1 MSDKKVLKPSASHPI
16 TVAPNKAR
24 VVVTVGGK
32 VVADSANALTLQ
44 EANYPPAQY
53 IPRADVDFDVLERTE
68 HSTYCPFKGDASYY
82 SIRTGDGVA
91 ENAVW
96 TYEAPHDAVAEIKD
110 HVAFY
115 PAKVDAIEER

>member
-1 MSDKKVLKPSASHPI
+1 MSDKKVLKPSAEHPI
-16 TVAPNKAR
+16 TVAPNPAR

-32 VVADSANALTLQ
+32 VVADSANALTLR
-44 EANYPPAQY
+44 EASYPPAHY
-53 IPRADVDFDVLERTE
+53 IPRADVDFALLERTE

-82 SIRTGDGVA
+82 SIRTGDGLA

-115 PAKVDAIEER
+115 PTKVDAIEER

>member
-1 MSDKKVLKPSASHPI
+1 MPDKKVLKPSASHPI
-16 TVAPNKAR
+16 TVAPNKGR

-53 IPRADVDFDVLERTE
+53 IPRADVDFDLLERTD

-115 PAKVDAIEER
+115 PSKVDAIDER

>member
-1 MSDKKVLKPSASHPI
+1 MLKPSANHPI
-16 TVAPNKAR
+16 TVAPNEAR

-32 VVADSANALTLQ
+32 VVADSANALTLR

-53 IPRADVDFDVLERTE
+53 IPRADVDFGVLERTE

-115 PAKVDAIEER
+115 PSKVDAIEER

>member
-1 MSDKKVLKPSASHPI
+1 MPDKKVLQPSASHQI
-16 TVAPNKAR
+16 TVEPNKAR

-44 EANYPPAQY
+44 ESNYPPAQY
-53 IPRADVDFDVLERTE
+53 IPRADVDFGLLERTA

-82 SIRTGDGVA
+82 SIRTEDGLA

-115 PAKVDAIEER
+115 PDKVALELR

>member
-1 MSDKKVLKPSASHPI
+1 MPDKKVLKPSASHPI
-16 TVAPNKAR
+16 TVSPNKGR

-53 IPRADVDFDVLERTE
+53 IPRADVDFDVLERTD

-115 PAKVDAIEER
+115 PSKVDAIDER

>member
-1 MSDKKVLKPSASHPI
+1 MSDKKVLKPSAEHPI
-16 TVAPNKAR
+16 TVAPNPAR

-32 VVADSANALTLQ
+32 VVADSANALTLR
-44 EANYPPAQY
+44 EAGYPPAHY
-53 IPRADVDFDVLERTE
+53 IPRADVDFGLLERTE

-82 SIRTGDGVA
+82 SIRAGDGVA

>member
-1 MSDKKVLKPSASHPI
+1 MPEKKVLKPSASHPI
-16 TVAPNKAR
+16 TVTPNKAR

-44 EANYPPAQY
+44 ESNYPPAQY
-53 IPRADVDFDVLERTE
+53 IPRADVDFGLLERTE

-82 SIRTGDGVA
+82 SVRTGDDVA

-96 TYEAPHDAVAEIKD
+96 TYEAPHDAVAEIKG

-115 PAKVDAIEER
+115 PVKVDAIEER

>member
-1 MSDKKVLKPSASHPI
+1 MPEKKVLKPSAEHPI
-16 TVAPNKAR
+16 TVTPNPAR

-32 VVADSANALTLQ
+32 VVADSANTLTLQ
-44 EANYPPAQY
+44 EASYPAAHY
-53 IPRADVDFDVLERTE
+53 IPRADVDFGLLERTE

-82 SIRTGDGVA
+82 SIRKGDSVA

-96 TYEAPHDAVAEIKD
+96 TYETPHDAVAEIKD

-115 PAKVDAIEER
+115 PSEVDAIEER

>member
-1 MSDKKVLKPSASHPI
+1 MSDKKVLKPSAAHPI
-16 TVAPNKAR
+16 TVSPNKGR
-24 VVVTVGGK
+24 VVVTAGGK

-53 IPRADVDFDVLERTE
+53 IPRADVDFALLERTE

-115 PAKVDAIEER
+115 PSKVDAIEER

>member
-1 MSDKKVLKPSASHPI
+1 MSDKKVLKPSAEHPI
-16 TVAPNKAR
+16 TVAPNPAR

-32 VVADSANALTLQ
+32 VVADSANALTLR
-44 EANYPPAQY
+44 EASYPPAHY
-53 IPRADVDFDVLERTE
+53 IPRADVDFGLLERTE

-82 SIRTGDGVA
+82 SIRAGDGVA

>member
-1 MSDKKVLKPSASHPI
+1 MSDKKVLKPSAAHPI
-16 TVAPNKAR
+16 TVSPNKAR

-53 IPRADVDFDVLERTE
+53 IPRADVDFALLERTE

-82 SIRTGDGVA
+82 SVRTGDGVA

-115 PAKVDAIEER
+115 PSKVDAIEER

>member
-1 MSDKKVLKPSASHPI
+1 MPEKKVLKPSAEHPI
-16 TVAPNKAR
+16 TVTPNAAR

-32 VVADSANALTLQ
+32 VVADSGKALTLR
-44 EANYPPAQY
+44 EASYPPVQY
-53 IPRADVDFDVLERTE
+53 IPRADVDFGLLERTE
-68 HSTYCPFKGDASYY
+68 HETYCPFKGDAAYY
-82 SIRTGDGVA
+82 SVRTAGGLA

-96 TYEAPHDAVAEIKD
+96 TYEAPYDAVAEIKD

>member
-1 MSDKKVLKPSASHPI
+1 MTEKKVLKPSAEHPI
-16 TVAPNKAR
+16 TVAPNPAR

-32 VVADSANALTLQ
+32 VVADSANALTLR
-44 EANYPPAQY
+44 EADYPPTHY
-53 IPRADVDFDVLERTE
+53 IPRADVDFGLLERTE

-82 SIRTGDGVA
+82 SIRAGGDVA

-96 TYEAPHDAVAEIKD
+96 TYEAPYDAVAEIKD

-115 PAKVDAIEER
+115 PTKVDAIEER

>member
-1 MSDKKVLKPSASHPI
+1 MPDKKVLKPSASHPI

-115 PAKVDAIEER
+115 PSKVDAIEER

>member
-1 MSDKKVLKPSASHPI
+1 MSDKKVLKPSAAHPI
-16 TVAPNKAR
+16 TVAPNAAR

-32 VVADSANALTLQ
+32 VVADSANALTLR

-53 IPRADVDFDVLERTE
+53 IPRADVDFDLLERTE

-115 PAKVDAIEER
+115 PTKVDAIEER

>member
-1 MSDKKVLKPSASHPI
+1 MPEKKVLKPSANHPI

-44 EANYPPAQY
+44 ESNYPPAQY
-53 IPRADVDFDVLERTE
+53 IPRADVDFGVLERTE

>member
-1 MSDKKVLKPSASHPI
+1 MGRSSR
-16 TVAPNKAR
+16 TAR
-24 VVVTVGGK
+24 TRSPCGRRTTH
-32 VVADSANALTLQ
+32 A
-44 EANYPPAQY
+44 AQY
-53 IPRADVDFDVLERTE
+53 IPRADVDFGLLERTD

-115 PAKVDAIEER
+115 PTKVDAIEER

>member
-1 MSDKKVLKPSASHPI
+1 MPDKKVLKPSASHPI
-16 TVAPNKAR
+16 TVAPNKGR

-53 IPRADVDFDVLERTE
+53 IPRADVDFDVLERTD

-115 PAKVDAIEER
+115 PSKVDAIDER

>member
-1 MSDKKVLKPSASHPI
+1 MSDKKVLKPSADHPI
-16 TVAPNKAR
+16 TVAPNEAR
-24 VVVTVGGK
+24 VVVTIGGK
-32 VVADSANALTLQ
+32 VVADSANALTLR

-53 IPRADVDFDVLERTE
+53 IPRADVDFDLLERTD

-82 SIRTGDGVA
+82 SIRTGDGLA

-115 PAKVDAIEER
+115 PTKVDAIEER

>member
-1 MSDKKVLKPSASHPI
+1 MPDKKVLKPSASHPI

-53 IPRADVDFDVLERTE
+53 IPRADVDFALLERTD

-82 SIRTGDGVA
+82 SVRTGDGLA

-115 PAKVDAIEER
+115 PSKVDAIEER